1 MKGRLWRRSRLEK
14 IDNLPVLLEGVD
26 SQNGQILV
34 LLGIGH
40 EELVGHLLHH
50 NILGDGDLHRHID
63 SEKPKANNRTIMTGV
78 NSLDIS
84 TPIVEKLM
92 TLRITSLSLLTS
104 FCTSGLFRSYT

>member
-1 MKGRLWRRSRLEK
+1 MDWGREQNGK
-14 IDNLPVLLEGVD
+14 IDNLPILLEGVD

-34 LLGIGH
+34 LLGISH

-50 NILGDGDLHRHID
+50 NILGDGDLYRYAD
-63 SEKPKANNRTIMTGV
+63 SERPKAIKPTIMTGV